1 MKVLRLE
8 DINLLEVGNTI
19 GLTGNIWTGN
29 DGVSYITLFP
39 DFNLDDLGELQVL
52 EMDLADWK
60 RFIKQSD
67 ILETEILK
75 NDNGKLKKVTVRKSA
90 RLIDTRV
97 QWRVFQRDNY
107 TCRYTGETG
116 IPLSVDHIDLWEDGG
131 ATIEDNLLAVSR
143 KANKLRGNMPYD
155 EWIKSDV
162 YKRISKNL
170 TEQQQRANLDILFK
184 LEELKAQRVTNIRS
198 R

>member
-60 RFIKQSD
+60 KFIKQSD
-67 ILETEILK
+67 VLETEILK

-107 TCRYTGETG
+107 TCRYTGQTG

-143 KANKLRGNMPYD
+143 KANKMRGSMPYD

-184 LEELKAQRVTNIRS
+184 LEELKSQRVTNIRS